1 MVIFRKLLVSWVF
14 RSQHEFSKAAPK
26 IPKGHHSHGPKW
38 GNNQAFARVM
48 AGIFNDGVEIAQIR
62 VLAFSGAGAGGDFL
76 GIYMWI
82 HDGGVC
88 GLIYGCLWCYN
99 AEIYC
104 INPIYCPIGSMYGI
118 YIYEYANIGGIL
130 MGSMSP
136 YMAYI
141 NPIYSWYIE
150 GFTVSMNHLSDLSH
164 TEEAQHLAKGCLGEN
179 WGCGSWEM
187 ISLTIFDGPMWVW
200 INTY

>member
-1 MVIFRKLLVSWVF
+1 MSGSRNRQPKPALSSLFRIVDTRLSSSICGQFIYIYRLAVSYLTWHIKFVALPIKDGDFPQTVSFLVF

-76 GIYMWI
+76 GIYMWV
-82 HDGGVC
+82 HDGGVY

-118 YIYEYANIGGIL
+118 YI
-130 MGSMSP
+130 
-136 YMAYI
+136 
-141 NPIYSWYIE
+141 
-150 GFTVSMNHLSDLSH
+150 
-164 TEEAQHLAKGCLGEN
+164 
-179 WGCGSWEM
+179 
-187 ISLTIFDGPMWVW
+187 WVC
-200 INTY
+200 